1 MSIERPDIADRL
13 RFSRIGM
20 EERERLPALWKLIEP
35 RLPPILAEFYARL
48 GEDPAMLAMI
58 NGRQAA
64 LIAGQSKHWAQLF
77 SGRFD
82 DIYVTSVERI
92 GRAHHRVGLQSHRYI
107 AGYQFILSR
116 LIMVLVA
123 QGRFRTGRLEKDISI
138 LTKVVLMD
146 LDIAIATYHQVLHEE
161 RANHAA
167 AIDSAIDGFD
177 GTVTKLVA
185 TLDRNASD
193 MRLAADGLTRLA
205 CTTSEKAQMAAL
217 ASDDTD
223 QNVQAVAAAAEQLSV
238 SVDEISRKIAEATD
252 AAHHANGMAR
262 DSSVQVGLLAQT
274 AQKIGDVVGVIQAIA
289 EQTNLLALNATI
301 EAARAGENGKGFAVV
316 AQEVK
321 ALAGQTARATGE
333 IAQQIASIQTS
344 TGGAVEAISRIAG
357 AIQGLEALTSSTSAA
372 MAEQGNATRE
382 IAARILKAAE
392 GTRTLSGTVTEVS
405 KAIEETNGRAETMR
419 AASSEL
425 TDQSVT
431 LGEDVAQFF
440 ARLRQG
446 GSRGPGAR
454 ARTG

>member
-1 MSIERPDIADRL
+1 
-13 RFSRIGM
+13 
-20 EERERLPALWKLIEP
+20 
-35 RLPPILAEFYARL
+35 LPPILAEFYARL
-48 GEDPAMLAMI
+48 GEDPAMSAMI
-58 NGRQAA
+58 NGRQPA

-82 DIYVTSVERI
+82 DSYVTSVERI
-92 GRAHHRVGLQSHRYI
+92 GRAHLRVGLQSHRYI
-107 AGYQFILSR
+107 AGYQFIMSR

-123 QGRFRTGRLEKDISI
+123 QGRFRTGRLAKDISI

-161 RANHAA
+161 RATHVA
-167 AIDSAIDGFD
+167 AIDAAIDEFD
-177 GTVTKLVA
+177 GTVSKLVA
-185 TLDRNASD
+185 TLDRNASGI
-193 MRLAADGLTRLA
+193 RLAADALTRLA
-205 CTTSEKAQMAAL
+205 CTTSDKAQMAAL

-223 QNVQAVAAAAEQLSV
+223 QNVQAVAAAAEELSV
-238 SVDEISRKIAEATD
+238 SVDEISAKIAEATD
-252 AAHHANGMAR
+252 AAHSANAMAR
-262 DSSVQVGLLAQT
+262 DSSEQVGLLAQT
-274 AQKIGDVVGVIQAIA
+274 AQRIGDVVGVIQAIA

-321 ALAGQTARATGE
+321 ALASQTARATGE

-344 TGGAVEAISRIAG
+344 TGGAVDAISRIAG

-372 MAEQGNATRE
+372 MVEQGQATRE
-382 IAARILKAAE
+382 IAARIMKAAE
-392 GTRTLSGTVTEVS
+392 GTRTLSGTVAEVS
-405 KAIEETNGRAETMR
+405 KAIEETNDRAETMR
-419 AASSEL
+419 TASGEL

-446 GSRGPGAR
+446 GSRSAGAR
-454 ARTG
+454 ARAG

>member
-13 RFSRIGM
+13 RFSRIGA

-35 RLPPILAEFYARL
+35 ALPPILAGFYARL
-48 GEDPAMLAMI
+48 GEDQAMSAMI

-64 LIAGQSKHWAQLF
+64 LIAGQSKHWSQLF

-82 DIYVTSVERI
+82 DVYVTSVERI
-92 GRAHHRVGLQSHRYI
+92 GRAHHRVGLQSYRYI

-123 QGRFRTGRLEKDISI
+123 RGRFRTGRLAKDISI

-161 RANHAA
+161 RASHAA
-167 AIDSAIDGFD
+167 AIDTAINGFD
-177 GTVTKLVA
+177 GTVSKLVA
-185 TLDRNASD
+185 TLDRNATGL
-193 MRLAADGLTRLA
+193 RQAADGLTRLA
-205 CTTSEKAQMAAL
+205 CNSSDKAQMAAL

-238 SVDEISRKIAEATD
+238 SVDEISEKIGEATA
-252 AAHHANGMAR
+252 AAHDANEMAR
-262 DSSVQVGLLAQT
+262 SSSEQVGLLAQT

-333 IAQQIASIQTS
+333 IAQQIASIQSS
-344 TGGAVEAISRIAG
+344 TGGAVAAIGQIAG
-357 AIQGLEALTSSTSAA
+357 AIQALEALTSSTSSA
-372 MAEQGNATRE
+372 MVEQGAATRE

-392 GTRTLSGTVTEVS
+392 GTRMLSGTVSEVS
-405 KAIEETNGRAETMR
+405 KAIEETNDRAEAMR
-419 AASSEL
+419 AASGEL
-425 TDQSVT
+425 SVQSVT
-431 LGEDVAQFF
+431 LAEDVMQFF
-440 ARLRQG
+440 ATLRQG
-446 GSRGPGAR
+446 GSRHAEGRG
-454 ARTG
+454 RTG